1 MRVFAVPRSI
11 ARSFENRPC
20 SQSKIIARSGLLAP
34 RLLALDSLGYV
45 LERDYVGD
53 EHPKG
58 QPLLAHR
65 RHVSTLGPPA
75 PPLTPFWPMSCL
87 LSCLLKGDPPAQPHG
102 PLTRAQDPGTG
113 SG

>member
-45 LERDYVGD
+45 LERDYGGD

-58 QPLLAHR
+58 QPPLPHR
-65 RHVSTLGPPA
+65 RHGSTPGPP
-75 PPLTPFWPMSCL
+75 PPPPTWPAARGPRPESPWPV
-87 LSCLLKGDPPAQPHG
+87 KGFEGQY
-102 PLTRAQDPGTG
+102 R
-113 SG
+113 